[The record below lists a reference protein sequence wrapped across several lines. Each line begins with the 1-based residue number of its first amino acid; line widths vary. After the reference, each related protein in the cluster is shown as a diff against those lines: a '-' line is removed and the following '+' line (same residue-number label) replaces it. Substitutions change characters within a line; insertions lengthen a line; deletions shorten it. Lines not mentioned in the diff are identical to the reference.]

1 MVDNLLN
8 QARQAVRS
16 ARTLLSSGDPDGAV
30 NRAYYAMFYAAQ
42 AALEHR
48 GIEVTSSKHG
58 TLVRRFS
65 EHLVKPGVLPRALG
79 SSLNEMLELRHKAD
93 YSSVGVPPVEA
104 ERAATEAE
112 AFLEAVELL
121 TRGRS

>member
-1 MVDNLLN
+1 MADKLLN
-8 QARQAVRS
+8 QARQAARS

-58 TLVRRFS
+58 ALVRQFG
-65 EHLVKPGVLPRALG
+65 EHLVKPGVLPSALG
-79 SSLNEMLELRHKAD
+79 SSLSEMLELRHKAD
-93 YSSVGVPPVEA
+93 YSSAGVPPAEA
-104 ERAATEAE
+104 ARAATEAE
-112 AFLEAVELL
+112 TFVEAVERLV
-121 TRGRS
+121 RGET

>member
-1 MVDNLLN
+1 
-8 QARQAVRS
+8 
-16 ARTLLSSGDPDGAV
+16 V

-58 TLVRRFS
+58 TLVRRFG
-65 EHLVKPGVLPRALG
+65 EHLVKPGVLPGALG
-79 SSLNEMLELRHKAD
+79 SSLNDVLELRHKAD
-93 YSSVGVPPVEA
+93 YSTVAVPSVEA

-112 AFLEAVELL
+112 AFVEAVERLI
-121 TRGRS
+121 RGKS

>member
-1 MVDNLLN
+1 MADDLLA
-8 QARQAVRS
+8 QARQAARS

-58 TLVRRFS
+58 TLVRQFGA
-65 EHLVKPGVLPRALG
+65 HLVKPGLLPAALG
-79 SSLNEMLELRHKAD
+79 SSLNDMLELRHEAD
-93 YSSVGVPPVEA
+93 YGTEVVPSIEA
-104 ERAATEAE
+104 ERAASDAE
-112 AFLEAVELL
+112 TFVEAVERLVRAA
-121 TRGRS
+121 T

>member
-1 MVDNLLN
+1 MTENLLA
-8 QARQAVRS
+8 QARQAARS

-58 TLVRRFS
+58 TLVGRFG
-65 EHLVKPGVLPRALG
+65 EHLVKPGLLPRSLG
-79 SSLNEMLELRHKAD
+79 SSLNDMLALRHKAD
-93 YSSVGVPPVEA
+93 YSTYGVPPVDA

-112 AFLEAVELL
+112 TFVKAVERLI
-121 TRGRS
+121 RG